1 MRQLNTLRLQNS
13 LSAAGLKKIALI
25 SMFLDHFAKIPYV
38 YYLQQNGVA
47 NYTADPWYIL
57 MTSIGRL
64 AFTLFAFLLAEGIS
78 HTHDLRQ
85 YLSLLLLTAII
96 SQVPYSIAFSGR
108 VWSFR
113 QLNVFFTFAA
123 AIAAVQ
129 LLSHSYRLLQNRSGF
144 IRNAAVCAETLAVC
158 ILSEL
163 LHLEYGI
170 FGIGLVI
177 LFCDLRH
184 NRKKMLTIFCIAFA
198 PLYLLHC
205 LTTRSLQQASMLC
218 IRELPGLLSAPLIWI
233 YNGERGKQSK
243 YFYYAFYPLH
253 LLFLLNLCFF

>member
-1 MRQLNTLRLQNS
+1 MRQLNLSPSRKS
-13 LSAAGLKKIALI
+13 FSAAGLKNIALV

-38 YYLQQNGVA
+38 YNLQQNGVA
-47 NYTADPWYIL
+47 NYTADLWYIL

-64 AFTLFAFLLAEGIS
+64 AFPLFAFLLAEGIS
-78 HTHDLRQ
+78 HTHDLRK
-85 YLSLLLLTAII
+85 YLSRLLLTAII
-96 SQVPYSIAFSGR
+96 SQVPYSIAFNGR

-129 LLSHSYRLLQNRSGF
+129 LLSHSYCLLQKRSKI
-144 IRNAAVCAETLAVC
+144 IRNTAVCAEILTVC
-158 ILSEL
+158 ILSKL
-163 LHLEYGI
+163 LHLEYGM

-177 LFCDLRH
+177 LFCALRH
-184 NRKKMLTIFCIAFA
+184 NRKKMLTIFCIAFS

-205 LTTRSLQQASMLC
+205 LTTGSTQQASMLC
-218 IRELPGLLSAPLIWI
+218 IRELPGLLSAPLIWM

-243 YFYYAFYPLH
+243 YFYYVFYPLH